1 MSEKTQTVLDVVI
14 HQGGGFRFGVVN
26 KEYANS
32 PAKTVKILGLPE
44 PIVLNVEDCYYS
56 NGSIY
61 SKEISEWIV
70 SNGFGRTKD
79 DPIPLLKFYYE
90 QNGEE
95 DIFEFAGDSF
105 CKKRPRQNVLIS
117 KDSTEITYETGQLV
131 EKLWGEETAPSGNNS
146 GPKISVKAF
155 CIIAFICWYFYVRF
169 WGFWAGLWSVLI
181 LYYYW
186 SSRDIKDDIVNVFNQ
201 E

>member
-1 MSEKTQTVLDVVI
+1 MSKKTQTVLDVVI

-105 CKKRPRQNVLIS
+105 CKKRPHQNVLIC
-117 KDSTEITYETGQLV
+117 KDGTEITYETGQLV
-131 EKLWGEETAPSGNNS
+131 EKLWGEETVRWLNDKEFTTAL
-146 GPKISVKAF
+146 ISIF
-155 CIIAFICWYFYVRF
+155 IISWII
-169 WGFWAGLWSVLI
+169 WGFFPALWVGIWTIPAMGEMRIES
-181 LYYYW
+181 
-186 SSRDIKDDIVNVFNQ
+186 
-201 E
+201 

>member
-70 SNGFGRTKD
+70 SNGFGRTKEVKAV
-79 DPIPLLKFYYE
+79 PPTHNVVKFVHDETDKLDKVGYE
-90 QNGEE
+90 QYLKEM
-95 DIFEFAGDSF
+95 
-105 CKKRPRQNVLIS
+105 
-117 KDSTEITYETGQLV
+117 
-131 EKLWGEETAPSGNNS
+131 
-146 GPKISVKAF
+146 
-155 CIIAFICWYFYVRF
+155 
-169 WGFWAGLWSVLI
+169 
-181 LYYYW
+181 
-186 SSRDIKDDIVNVFNQ
+186 
-201 E
+201 